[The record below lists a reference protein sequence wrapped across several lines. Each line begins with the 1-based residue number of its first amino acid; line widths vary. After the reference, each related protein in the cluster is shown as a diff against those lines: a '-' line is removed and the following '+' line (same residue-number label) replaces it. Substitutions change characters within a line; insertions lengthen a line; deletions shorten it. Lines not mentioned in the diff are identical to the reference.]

1 MTQLLKAAPI
11 IKKLEPKLK
20 QEYNKLKIN
29 PKLVILYFSNNPA
42 SARYIKHK
50 INVAKK
56 FNITTE
62 VVHEPEI
69 SYEKAKE
76 LIIKLN
82 NDSRVQGILLQLP
95 LAKHLI
101 NKTFKLLK
109 IISPKKDVDVLN
121 PYNVGNFILNKQNKI
136 LPPSVFVLYQ
146 LIKFYNID
154 LTNKNISVIGAGKL
168 VGIPVF
174 NALSKFNN
182 LKSLQL
188 INNKKSNL
196 QELLKNSDII
206 IGATGTPK
214 LLNKTNTPKKA
225 IVIDYG
231 TTVLNGSL
239 VGDANKDLYNYVSA
253 ITPVPG
259 GVGPLTIYGVINN
272 LVRLV

>member
-20 QEYNKLKIN
+20 QEYNKLKTS

-50 INVAKK
+50 VNIAKK
-56 FNITTE
+56 FNISTE
-62 VVHEPEI
+62 VIHEPEI
-69 SYEKAKE
+69 SYTQAKD
-76 LIIKLN
+76 LIIELN
-82 NDSRVQGILLQLP
+82 NDPSVHGILLQLP
-95 LAKHLI
+95 LANHLTD
-101 NKTFKLLK
+101 KTFELLE

-196 QELLKNSDII
+196 QTLLKNSDII

-214 LLNKTNTPKKA
+214 LLNRSNTPKKA

-272 LVRLV
+272 LIKLV